1 MSVLEINGLYHR
13 FDKNNN
19 VIKGLH
25 MRVPRGSIYGFLG
38 PNGAGKTTTLRLI
51 LGLIKTQ
58 EGQIN
63 IFGKPFH
70 ENRLEILKQVGSL
83 IDSPSYYGHL
93 TAAENMQV
101 FQKLYQCP
109 RERIGEVLNLVG
121 LARTGAKKAAH
132 FSLGM
137 KQRLGIAIAL
147 LHSPKLLVLDEP
159 TNGLDP
165 NGMIEIREML
175 KDLNRVHGISI
186 VVSSHLLS
194 EMEKLV
200 SHVGIINQG
209 QLVYEGTLDQLMTR
223 RRELPRVTFETDDAA
238 KAMGILD
245 GRYASENLHDNRLRI
260 AISTKSQIGTIT
272 RELVEAGIMIYGI
285 NAMNQDLESIFI
297 DFINQ

>member
-1 MSVLEINGLYHR
+1 MC
-13 FDKNNN
+13 
-19 VIKGLH
+19 
-25 MRVPRGSIYGFLG
+25 VPQGSIYGFLG

-58 EGQIN
+58 EGQIRV
-63 IFGKPFH
+63 FGKPFYP
-70 ENRLEILKQVGSL
+70 NRLEILKRVGSL
-83 IDSPSYYGHL
+83 IDSPSFYGHL
-93 TAAENMQV
+93 TAAENLLA

-109 RERIGEVLNLVG
+109 RERIGQVLDLVG
-121 LARTGAKKAAH
+121 LARTGSKKAAH

-147 LHSPKLLVLDEP
+147 LHSPQLLILDEP

-175 KDLNRVHGISI
+175 KELNQQQGISI

-209 QLVYEGTLDQLMTR
+209 QMVYEGTLDELMTR
-223 RRELPRVTFETDDAA
+223 TREASRVTFEIDDAA
-238 KAMGILD
+238 RAMAILN
-245 GRYASENLHDNRLRI
+245 GRYVVQKLDESKLRI
-260 AISTKSQIGTIT
+260 AITARSQIGPINC
-272 RELVEAGIMIYGI
+272 ELVEAGVIVYGI
-285 NAMNQDLESIFI
+285 NSIHQDLESIFMG
-297 DFINQ
+297 FINQ